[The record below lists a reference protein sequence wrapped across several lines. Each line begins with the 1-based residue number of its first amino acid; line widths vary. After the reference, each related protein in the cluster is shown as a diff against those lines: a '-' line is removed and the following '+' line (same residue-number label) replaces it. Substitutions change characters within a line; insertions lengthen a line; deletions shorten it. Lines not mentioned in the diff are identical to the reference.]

1 MPGLSGRLPAYRPR
15 PRLVPPRSHDVIILG
30 SGMAGSTLAAI
41 LAKQGASVLLIDGA
55 THPRFA
61 VGESTTLYTLKLYR
75 LLARRY
81 DVPELEPLTSYEG
94 CRTAIGPTSGTKRHF
109 GFIRHEEGKEP
120 DPAEFNQFSP
130 PSRVLQTGHLF
141 RQDTDAYLFHTA
153 IRYGCEALQAFPV
166 EEVELADDHVAVV
179 GRNGERHTGRYLV
192 DASGFRSPLA
202 RQLGLR
208 EGPEA
213 LKHHSRSMFTHM
225 IGVRPTDECLRVGP
239 EDAPPIPWVQ
249 GTMHHVFE
257 RGWFWSIPFN
267 NAPGSLNPLISVGL
281 TLDERLYPKPE
292 GMSPEE
298 EFRRFAARFPA
309 VERLFK
315 DARTVRPW
323 ISAGRIQY
331 SSSQTVG
338 HRWCLMSHAAGFID
352 PLYSRG
358 LTNTGEVINSL
369 AWRLLEALAEDDFD
383 EQRFGYVDRLQKGLV
398 RYNDE
403 LVNSSFIAFTDH
415 ALWNAVYRV
424 WCAAEVPINLR
435 FDRFTERFMETGDD
449 GVLRAMEQAE
459 YPGLPVPGSHGYK
472 TLFDEM
478 VRVCEAVD
486 RGERDAAEAGKDLM
500 HTVQNTPVVLDHL
513 GLRDPDCRFVFPKP
527 DDLRRMAHWLRHQGP
542 DELRYL
548 TTGVD
553 AHGRPLPVTARAD
566 HGELAVPH

>member
-1 MPGLSGRLPAYRPR
+1 MPGPLSGHRPR
-15 PRLVPPRSHDVIILG
+15 PRVVAPRRHDVIILG
-30 SGMAGSTLAAI
+30 SGIAGSTLGAI
-41 LAKQGASVLLIDGA
+41 LARQGASVLLLDGG

-61 VGESTTLYTLKLYR
+61 VGESTTLYTLKVFR

-94 CRTAIGPTSGTKRHF
+94 CRDEIAPTCGTKRHF

-120 DPAEFNQFSP
+120 DPAEFLQFSP
-130 PSRVLQTGHLF
+130 PSKVLQTSHLF

-153 IRYGCEALQAFPV
+153 IGYGCDVRQAFHV
-166 EEVELADDHVAVV
+166 EDVELTDGHVAVV
-179 GRNGERHTGRYLV
+179 GRGGERHEGRYLV
-192 DASGFRSPLA
+192 DASGFRSPVA
-202 RQLGLR
+202 HRLGLR
-208 EGPEA
+208 RPPEA

-225 IGVRPTDECLRVGP
+225 MGVRPTDACLRVGP
-239 EDAPPIPWVQ
+239 EDAPPIPWVE

-267 NAPGSLNPLISVGL
+267 NAPGSKNPLVSVGL
-281 TLDERLYPKPE
+281 TLDERLYPKSE
-292 GMSPEE
+292 ELSPEE

-309 VERLFK
+309 VERLFTE
-315 DARTVRPW
+315 ARTVRPW
-323 ISAGRIQY
+323 VSAGRIQY
-331 SSSQTVG
+331 ASERTVG

-383 EQRFGYVDRLQKGLV
+383 EERFRYVDELQQGLI

-403 LVNSSFIAFTDH
+403 LVNCSFVSFSDH

-424 WCAAEVPINLR
+424 WCAAEVPVNLR
-435 FDRFTERFMETGDD
+435 FDRFTERFTDSGDD
-449 GVLRAMEQAE
+449 GVLRVMEQAA

-472 TLFDEM
+472 ALFDEM
-478 VRVCEAVD
+478 VRVCDAVD
-486 RGERDAAEAGKDLM
+486 RGERAAADAGRELM
-500 HTVQNTPVVLDHL
+500 RTVANAPVVLDHL
-513 GLRDPDCRFVFPKP
+513 GLRDPDCRFVYPKP
-527 DDLRRMAHWLRHQGP
+527 EDLRRMAHWLRHEGP

-553 AHGRPLPVTARAD
+553 VRGVALPSAPHEERAP
-566 HGELAVPH
+566 VPQ